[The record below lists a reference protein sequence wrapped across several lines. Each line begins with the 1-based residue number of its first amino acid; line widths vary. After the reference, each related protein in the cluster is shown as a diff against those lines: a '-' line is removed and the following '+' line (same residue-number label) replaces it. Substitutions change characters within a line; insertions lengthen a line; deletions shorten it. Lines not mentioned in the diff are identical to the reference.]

1 MSDLPR
7 SEALLEA
14 VHHADEAIWDPKG
27 GITLTVRNDTVRA
40 AMAGG
45 WTAEEIARHVRVSS
59 VDVERWAGLT
69 IA

>member
-7 SEALLEA
+7 SEALLDA
-14 VHHADEAIWDPKG
+14 VRRADEGMWDPKG
-27 GITLTVRNDTVRA
+27 GITLTARNDAVRA

-69 IA
+69 TA